1 MKSPKIADSRS
12 RSGTVARILAFSDGV
27 TAIIITIM
35 VLELKA
41 PVLEGTIH
49 SDFDFSFLYSLAPK
63 FLAYVISFA
72 FVASAWFNHVSAMRG
87 LNRSSILLLWLN
99 TLFLF
104 FLSLTPWATAFVG
117 DHPFLPQAVA
127 LWGLVGTMVVFTG
140 GMLLTWHIDQLDH
153 LVPAWAKRRNIFVV
167 GLLASSVPLA
177 FMSVYVAWFVI
188 ITTVAFCALPFK
200 IQMQI
205 FSSKSDRLARS
216 TGRAPRSRV
225 HLIAEPPN

>member
-1 MKSPKIADSRS
+1 MAARRTADSGS
-12 RSGTVARILAFSDGV
+12 RSGTVARVVAFSDGV

-41 PVLEGTIH
+41 PVLEGTIQ

-63 FLAYVISFA
+63 FLAYLISFA
-72 FVASAWFNHVSAMRG
+72 LIATGWFNHVSVMRG
-87 LNRSSILLLWLN
+87 LSRSSILLLWLN
-99 TLFLF
+99 VLWLFC
-104 FLSLTPWATAFVG
+104 LSLLPWATAFVG

-127 LWGLVGTMVVFTG
+127 LWGLVGTMAFFTG
-140 GMLLTWHIDQLDH
+140 GILLTWHIDKLDH

-167 GLLASSVPLA
+167 VLLASSVPLA

-188 ITTVAFCALPFK
+188 ITTLLFCGLPFK

-216 TGRAPRSRV
+216 
-225 HLIAEPPN
+225 

>member
-1 MKSPKIADSRS
+1 MASRRTADRRS
-12 RSGTVARILAFSDGV
+12 RSGTVARIVAFSDGV

-41 PVLEGTIH
+41 PVLEGTIQ

-63 FLAYVISFA
+63 FLAYLISFA
-72 FVASAWFNHVSAMRG
+72 FIATAWFNHVSAMRG

-99 TLFLF
+99 ALYLF
-104 FLSLTPWATAFVG
+104 FVSLVPWATAFVG

-127 LWGLVGTMVVFTG
+127 LWGLVGTMQVFTG
-140 GMLLTWHIDQLDH
+140 GILLTSHIDKLDH
-153 LVPAWAKRRNIFVV
+153 LVPAWAKRRNIFVA

-188 ITTVAFCALPFK
+188 ITTVAFCGLPFK

-216 TGRAPRSRV
+216 
-225 HLIAEPPN
+225 

>member
-1 MKSPKIADSRS
+1 MASRRTADSRS
-12 RSGTVARILAFSDGV
+12 RSGTVARIVAFSDGV

-41 PVLEGTIH
+41 PVLEGTIQ
-49 SDFDFSFLYSLAPK
+49 SGFDFSFLYSLAPK
-63 FLAYVISFA
+63 FLAYLISFA
-72 FVASAWFNHVSAMRG
+72 FIATAWFAHVSAMRG

-104 FLSLTPWATAFVG
+104 FLSLIPWATAFVG

-127 LWGLVGTMVVFTG
+127 LWGLVLTMVVFTG
-140 GMLLTWHIDQLDH
+140 GIPLTWHIHKLDH
-153 LVPAWAKRRNIFVV
+153 LVPAWAKRRNIFIA

-177 FMSVYVAWFVI
+177 FMSIYVAWFVI
-188 ITTVAFCALPFK
+188 ITTVALCGLPFK

-216 TGRAPRSRV
+216 
-225 HLIAEPPN
+225 